1 MLVLELIELI
11 EASAFML
18 IGNDDIQLQ
27 DFQEVRKLKLK
38 QHAGAYCAKRGTIY
52 RKKLGLRQF
61 HSPGWFRL
69 GLVGWL
75 RMPTNI
81 QDIQVGVNLN

>member
-38 QHAGAYCAKRGTIY
+38 
-52 RKKLGLRQF
+52 
-61 HSPGWFRL
+61 
-69 GLVGWL
+69 
-75 RMPTNI
+75 
-81 QDIQVGVNLN
+81 